1 MTDNKKITNNELREE
16 ISKRGITKMF
26 NDDTPSLL
34 HKRKFDVFNK
44 SNSYSDVFNKSN
56 SYNDVLKTEAILKN
70 KIKENIHQY
79 DFNIIKHVF
88 CIIMSTTISLYLITV
103 IPFIGLIPIDSAI
116 FFCSIFIFVT
126 LSINYNTRKIIKY
139 NRYINDIYSSINSKK
154 IS

>member
-1 MTDNKKITNNELREE
+1 MMDNKKITDNELQEE

-34 HKRKFDVFNK
+34 HKRKFD
-44 SNSYSDVFNKSN
+44 DFNKSN
-56 SYNDVLKTEAILKN
+56 SYNDVLKSESILKN
-70 KIKENIHQY
+70 KIKENINQY
-79 DFNIIKHVF
+79 NFNIIKHIF

-116 FFCSIFIFVT
+116 FFCSIFIFIT
-126 LSINYNTRKIIKY
+126 LSINYNTRKILKY

>member
-44 SNSYSDVFNKSN
+44 SNSY
-56 SYNDVLKTEAILKN
+56 NDVLKTETILKN
-70 KIKENIHQY
+70 KIKENINQY
-79 DFNIIKHVF
+79 DFNIIKHIF

-116 FFCSIFIFVT
+116 FFCSIFIFIT
-126 LSINYNTRKIIKY
+126 LSINYNTRKILKY

>member
-1 MTDNKKITNNELREE
+1 MTDNKKITDNELREE

-34 HKRKFDVFNK
+34 HKRKFDIFNK

-56 SYNDVLKTEAILKN
+56 SYNDVLKTESILKN
-70 KIKENIHQY
+70 KIKENINQY
-79 DFNIIKHVF
+79 DFNISKHIF

-103 IPFIGLIPIDSAI
+103 IPFIGLIPIDSAV
-116 FFCSIFIFVT
+116 FFCSIFIFIT
-126 LSINYNTRKIIKY
+126 LSINYNIRKILKY
-139 NRYINDIYSSINSKK
+139 NRYITAIYSSINTKK

>member
-1 MTDNKKITNNELREE
+1 MTDNKKITNNELRKE

-44 SNSYSDVFNKSN
+44 SNSY
-56 SYNDVLKTEAILKN
+56 NDVLKTESILKN

-103 IPFIGLIPIDSAI
+103 IPFIGLIPIDSAV

>member
-1 MTDNKKITNNELREE
+1 MTDNKKITNNELQEE

-26 NDDTPSLL
+26 NDDPLPRL
-34 HKRKFDVFNK
+34 HKRKFD
-44 SNSYSDVFNKSN
+44 DFNKSN
-56 SYNDVLKTEAILKN
+56 SYNDVLKTESILKN

-116 FFCSIFIFVT
+116 FFCSIFIFIT
-126 LSINYNTRKIIKY
+126 LSINYNTRKILKY

>member
-44 SNSYSDVFNKSN
+44 SNSY
-56 SYNDVLKTEAILKN
+56 NDVLKTESILKN

-103 IPFIGLIPIDSAI
+103 IPFIGLIPIDSAV

>member
-44 SNSYSDVFNKSN
+44 SNSY
-56 SYNDVLKTEAILKN
+56 NDVLKTESILKN

-103 IPFIGLIPIDSAI
+103 IPFIGLIPIDSAV

-126 LSINYNTRKIIKY
+126 LSINYNTRKILKY

>member
-44 SNSYSDVFNKSN
+44 SNSY
-56 SYNDVLKTEAILKN
+56 NDVLKTESILKN

-103 IPFIGLIPIDSAI
+103 IPFIGLIPIDSAV
-116 FFCSIFIFVT
+116 FFCSIFIFIT
-126 LSINYNTRKIIKY
+126 LSINYNTRKILKY